1 MKRIVA
7 LCVCLLLSV
16 SLLCACDGST
26 ENEVSV
32 DINAPIHVL
41 EDFPKGNVT
50 CLVTVESKGFQTAT
64 GADGTAVEPDT
75 YVFKGQEAVDLYNL
89 MNRSA
94 WVAGEEAARPTG
106 TFEQMLTLDFYSGKS
121 VEDATAYFGSFT
133 ISNRDQ
139 VLASPSPMT
148 LSVSGAQAVDGT
160 YDVLWKYVT
169 EKGEAEK

>member
-1 MKRIVA
+1 MKRMVA

-16 SLLCACDGST
+16 TLLCACDSST
-26 ENEVSV
+26 DNDVSV

-41 EDFPKGNVT
+41 EDFPKGKVT

-64 GADGTAVEPDT
+64 GADGTAIEPDT
-75 YVFKGQEAVDLYNL
+75 YVFKDQEAVNLYNL
-89 MNRSA
+89 LNRSA
-94 WVAGEEAARPTG
+94 WESAGDAARPTG
-106 TFEQMLTLDFYSGKS
+106 TFEQMITLDFYSGKS
-121 VEDATAYFGSFT
+121 VEDASAYYGSFT

-148 LSVSGAQAVDGT
+148 LSVSGAQAPEGT
-160 YDVLWKYVT
+160 YDALWQYVT